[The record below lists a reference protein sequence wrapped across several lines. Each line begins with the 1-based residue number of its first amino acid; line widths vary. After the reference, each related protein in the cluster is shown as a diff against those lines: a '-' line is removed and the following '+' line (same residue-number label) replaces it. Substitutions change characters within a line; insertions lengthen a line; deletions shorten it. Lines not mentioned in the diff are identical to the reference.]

1 MHHILETSLP
11 QYIHTVLQP
20 AYARRYHA
28 LMSAVK
34 EELIPLGVVVPAPDI
49 SGIVGGY
56 FVWLT
61 LPRGIDAELVARKA
75 SEEEALILP
84 PGPTFQVHGDTLDS
98 QNVFTND
105 FRLCFA
111 WAEEKLLAE
120 GIKRLARVIRQIQ
133 NDQ

>member
-1 MHHILETSLP
+1 M
-11 QYIHTVLQP
+11 
-20 AYARRYHA
+20 
-28 LMSAVK
+28 
-34 EELIPLGVVVPAPDI
+34 PAPDI